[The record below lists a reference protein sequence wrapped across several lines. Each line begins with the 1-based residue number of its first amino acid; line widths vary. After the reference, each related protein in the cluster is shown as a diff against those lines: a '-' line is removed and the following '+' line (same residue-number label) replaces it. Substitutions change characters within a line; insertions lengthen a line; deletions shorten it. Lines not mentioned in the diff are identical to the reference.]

1 VNQSSFAFVEKIS
14 ESGTTTVYKAHQN
27 VLERTVLLKV
37 LHKHLLRD
45 QNLVSRFSREAKACA
60 ILQCENIAQVYDLTE
75 IDGAPAIVME
85 YVEGRS
91 LEEILLEGMHSLDL
105 TMRVAASVLKALAYA
120 HGKGVVHRDIKPGN
134 ILVSSTGVIKVTDFG
149 LAAVTNAPTLTL
161 DGSLIGTPAYMS
173 PEQARGET
181 VDGRTDLFSLGI
193 TLIETLTGKQILA
206 GKSYAECIGKIQNFN
221 LQSIDRFVDGLTP
234 SMREF
239 MKGLLAPNRENR
251 FPSSEEALR
260 FLESFSEGEKTS
272 TSVGPDLSRKRRRKF
287 AIAASGFILILGS
300 ITTIIVVSKTSKN
313 IRIEAG
319 SPFDS
324 SASAMVKGVPLNN
337 DRLSDFSTSN
347 RGNMRTIPDQSQ
359 VSRAVSAT
367 GKSKDA
373 RKAATKDSGYVSITC
388 NPWAEVDID
397 SEYVGRTPIAGSILV
412 PAGKHTLTFSNPIF
426 EPIVKQVEVWPK
438 TLSTVQADFME
449 RAGYVFL
456 TVSPWGD
463 VYIDDQKR
471 DTTPLSKPIIVSA
484 GLRKLRIHNPS
495 FHDIVEN
502 LKVVAG
508 DTLRLSFSF
517 QKNEEK

>member
-1 VNQSSFAFVEKIS
+1 
-14 ESGTTTVYKAHQN
+14 
-27 VLERTVLLKV
+27 
-37 LHKHLLRD
+37 
-45 QNLVSRFSREAKACA
+45 
-60 ILQCENIAQVYDLTE
+60 
-75 IDGAPAIVME
+75 
-85 YVEGRS
+85 
-91 LEEILLEGMHSLDL
+91 
-105 TMRVAASVLKALAYA
+105 
-120 HGKGVVHRDIKPGN
+120 
-134 ILVSSTGVIKVTDFG
+134 
-149 LAAVTNAPTLTL
+149 
-161 DGSLIGTPAYMS
+161 
-173 PEQARGET
+173 
-181 VDGRTDLFSLGI
+181 
-193 TLIETLTGKQILA
+193 
-206 GKSYAECIGKIQNFN
+206 
-221 LQSIDRFVDGLTP
+221 
-234 SMREF
+234 
-239 MKGLLAPNRENR
+239 
-251 FPSSEEALR
+251 
-260 FLESFSEGEKTS
+260 
-272 TSVGPDLSRKRRRKF
+272 
-287 AIAASGFILILGS
+287 
-300 ITTIIVVSKTSKN
+300 
-313 IRIEAG
+313 
-319 SPFDS
+319 
-324 SASAMVKGVPLNN
+324 MVKGVPLNN